1 MLFVSY
7 HMELDLSTVKLIEKW
22 SLKFLR
28 VMGSALYPN
37 YKSK

>member
-28 VMGSALYPN
+28 VMGLERLDNLSTD
-37 YKSK
+37 